1 MLTLIRLELL
11 KLFSRGIAYI
21 GFAAIFLIV
30 IIVQVGMF
38 VEGEKLLNFLIQN
51 LSGLFEL
58 QGNLINIYTV
68 SYIILNSLW
77 IHIPI
82 LVTIVAGDMISGE
95 AQRGTFRLLLTRP
108 VSRTQLLTAKFI
120 TAQLYT
126 SMLVI
131 WLLILSLGMGR
142 FFFDTGDMIVL
153 LSSINIIDQSD
164 VLWRFLLAF
173 AYGMLSQWVVGAL
186 AFLFSVRASNSL
198 TPVIGA
204 MSVIILF
211 SIISNFSVGVFE
223 PIKPYLFTSYLTD
236 WQLFFDMPLQF
247 DRIYKASGVLL
258 AHLVVFFALSFFHF
272 KYKDINS

>member
-131 WLLILSLGMGR
+131 WLLLLSLGMGR

-247 DRIYKASGVLL
+247 DRISKASGVLL
-258 AHLVVFFALSFFHF
+258 VHLVVFFALSFFHF